1 MLQEIFINHSM
12 AGNVIQIFRDKTK
25 QLNLKH
31 LNIAG
36 SEESRICSQLFV
48 SKNNNKI
55 IAS

>member
-1 MLQEIFINHSM
+1 M

-36 SEESRICSQLFV
+36 NEESRICSQLFV

-55 IAS
+55 IEN